1 MSTYTIALPRKK
13 ANNMTAARFVE
24 SLRAL
29 GHRFMFLNLKSTSKM
44 IAILR
49 RGEEKAELGKG
60 GTRRVEN
67 GRREEQKF
75 LV

>member
-1 MSTYTIALPRKK
+1 M
-13 ANNMTAARFVE
+13 
-24 SLRAL
+24 

-67 GRREEQKF
+67 GRREEQKI

>member
-1 MSTYTIALPRKK
+1 M
-13 ANNMTAARFVE
+13 
-24 SLRAL
+24 
-29 GHRFMFLNLKSTSKM
+29 GHRFTFLNLKSISKM
-44 IAILR
+44 IARLR
-49 RGEEKAELGKG
+49 RGEKKAELGKG